1 MITSWQHKMSIFSRI
16 ARGLKKT
23 SNQISDGIGSIFTS
37 GASRAQMMEELEE
50 LLIMADMGAKTSAAL
65 VAQLDARAS
74 RSDWASETIQNLLAD
89 IITEKLAKTSKTLD
103 VRTQVPCIIMAVGVN
118 GNGKTTSLGKL
129 AKQYRDDGLKVMMI
143 AADTFRAAA
152 VEQLEVW
159 AKRAGAEFVKG
170 ATEAD
175 PASVVHTGV
184 TRAFAEKMDVVL
196 VDTAGRLHTKHNLM
210 QELSKII
217 SVVAKLMPGAPHHI
231 IQVIDATTGQNA
243 VAQVKAFTEMVGVNG
258 LVITKLDG
266 TAKAGVVV
274 ALAEQFALP
283 VYHIGVGEGEDDLMV
298 FNAAAFAGGLVGAKV
313 TDIA

>member
-1 MITSWQHKMSIFSRI
+1 MNFFSRI
-16 ARGLKKT
+16 AKGLKKT

-37 GASRAQMMEELEE
+37 GATRTQMMEELEE

-65 VAQLDARAS
+65 VGELDARAS
-74 RSDWASETIQNLLAD
+74 RSDWAGETIQALLAD
-89 IITEKLAKTSKTLD
+89 IITEKLTKTAKTLD
-103 VRTQVPCIIMAVGVN
+103 VRAHAPCIIMAVGVN

-129 AKQYRDDGLKVMMI
+129 AKHYRDDGLNVMMI

-159 AKRAGAEFVKG
+159 ATRAGAQFVKG
-170 ATEAD
+170 AAEAD

-184 TRAFAEKMDVVL
+184 ARALAEKVDVVL
-196 VDTAGRLHTKHNLM
+196 IDTAGRLHTKHNLM
-210 QELSKII
+210 QELAKII
-217 SVVAKLMPGAPHHI
+217 SVVGKLMPGAPHHI

-243 VAQVKAFTEMVGVNG
+243 VAQVQAFTQMVGVNG

-274 ALAEQFALP
+274 ALSEQFSLP
-283 VYHIGVGEGEDDLMV
+283 VYHIGVGEGEDDLMA
-298 FNAAAFAGGLVGAKV
+298 FDAAAFASGLVGVKA

>member
-1 MITSWQHKMSIFSRI
+1 MITLWQHKMSIFSRI

-37 GASRAQMMEELEE
+37 GATRAQMMEELEE

-65 VAQLDARAS
+65 VGELDLRAS
-74 RSDWASETIQNLLAD
+74 RSDWAGETVQNLLAD
-89 IITEKLAKTSKTLD
+89 IITEKLGRVSKALD
-103 VRTQVPCIIMAVGVN
+103 VRAQTPCIVMAVGVN

-129 AKQYRDDGLKVMMI
+129 AKHYRDDGLNVMMI

-159 AKRAGAEFVKG
+159 AKRADAQFVKG
-170 ATEAD
+170 APEAD

-184 TRAFAEKMDVVL
+184 SRALAEKIDVVL
-196 VDTAGRLHTKHNLM
+196 IDTAGRLHTKHNLM
-210 QELSKII
+210 QELAKII
-217 SVVAKLMPGAPHHI
+217 GVVGKLMPGAPHHI

-274 ALAEQFALP
+274 ALSEQFSLP
-283 VYHIGVGEGEDDLMV
+283 VYHIGVGEGEDDLMP
-298 FNAAAFAGGLVGAKV
+298 FDAPAFASGLVGIKA